1 MTKADIIS
9 DVSKTTGFTKVE
21 VEILLDSIINS
32 IKLSLAN
39 GERVDMRG
47 FGSFLVKK
55 REARNTRNPATN
67 EIWVAFSWGIQLAI
81 LAILAYTILT
91 LVLGPRFALGN

>member
-1 MTKADIIS
+1 MTKADIIT

-32 IKLSLAN
+32 IKISLAS

-55 REARNTRNPATN
+55 REARDTRNPATN
-67 EIWVAFSWGIQLAI
+67 EILKLDTCYIPSFKVSKLLKEYVNNNLI
-81 LAILAYTILT
+81 
-91 LVLGPRFALGN
+91 N

>member
-1 MTKADIIS
+1 MTKADIIA

-39 GERVDMRG
+39 GDRVDMRG

-67 EIWVAFSWGIQLAI
+67 EILKLDARYIPSFKVSKLLKNYVNNNLI
-81 LAILAYTILT
+81 
-91 LVLGPRFALGN
+91 N

>member
-1 MTKADIIS
+1 MTKADIVEQ
-9 DVSKTTGFTKVE
+9 VSHATGLTKVE
-21 VEILLDSIINS
+21 TEAVLDGVIFYIID
-32 IKLSLAN
+32 SLKR

-67 EIWVAFSWGIQLAI
+67 EILKLDARYIPTFKVSKLLKNYVNNNLI
-81 LAILAYTILT
+81 
-91 LVLGPRFALGN
+91 N